1 MKELKRSSEKQ
12 GLKYYRMKKEEDGCP
27 PLLLSFDFDGIN
39 VEFAA
44 YFGFLAFAATEG
56 AFEGEQLFFE
66 QFAALGAAEFRFNFD
81 KSKGG
86 ALAEGAFCYDVEVG
100 LDGFSHVAG
109 VVADDHIDFSNAVS
123 TVFTAV
129 LVRYF
134 NDLLSDWQFMHA
146 LIIKEKIVND
156 NKNRRE
162 IGLVFYGNR

>member
-1 MKELKRSSEKQ
+1 
-12 GLKYYRMKKEEDGCP
+12 MKKEEDGCP
-27 PLLLSFDFDGIN
+27 PLLLSFDFDCID

-44 YFGFLAFAATEG
+44 DFGFFAFTSAEG

-66 QFAALGAAEFRFNFD
+66 QLAAVGAAELRFDFD
-81 KSKGG
+81 KRKGG
-86 ALAEGAFCYDVEVG
+86 ALAQGAFCYDVEVG

-109 VVADDHIDFSNAVS
+109 VVADDHIDLSNAVS

-162 IGLVFYGNR
+162 IGLVFYGNG